1 MIFIDFILFLV
12 ISIIRYL
19 SLQAQQATIKGVV
32 SMKINLFLSSML
44 ESLWSMAM
52 SFVIGSSS
60 SPRAHKFI
68 TRTVKT
74 LTNHRDKDYR

>member
-1 MIFIDFILFLV
+1 
-12 ISIIRYL
+12 
-19 SLQAQQATIKGVV
+19 
-32 SMKINLFLSSML
+32 MKINLFLSSML

-68 TRTVKT
+68 TRTVKI
-74 LTNHRDKDYR
+74 LTNQRFPNIQSNPS